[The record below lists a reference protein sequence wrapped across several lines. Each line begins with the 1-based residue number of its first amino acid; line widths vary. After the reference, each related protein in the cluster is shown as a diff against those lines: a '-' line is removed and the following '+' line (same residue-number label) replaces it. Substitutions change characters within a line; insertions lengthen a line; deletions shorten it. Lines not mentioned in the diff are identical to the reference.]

1 MFFSACQSTSTVSK
15 TDPKTAVTVESEKA
29 NTFFEEA
36 FEESLARSP
45 MFQSY
50 LGIKDNQGKWGDISD
65 ERAVENLEKNKSR
78 HKHHHYK
85 RFLAQ

>member
-1 MFFSACQSTSTVSK
+1 MKQLSYLLCMGIMFFSACQSTSTVSK

-50 LGIKDNQGKWGDISD
+50 LGKWAIFQMN
-65 ERAVENLEKNKSR
+65 RL
-78 HKHHHYK
+78 
-85 RFLAQ
+85 